1 MFAQQ
6 IIFQEFFMER
16 RVDELG
22 RVVIPNHIRK
32 ALELEPKTK
41 VKFEVMGKSVVV
53 SKAYPTCIICG
64 CEKDLTEVKDKYVCA
79 DCRKQ
84 LI

>member
-1 MFAQQ
+1 
-6 IIFQEFFMER
+6 MER

-41 VKFEVMGKSVVV
+41 VKFEVMGKSVIV

-64 CEKDLTEVKDKYVCA
+64 GEKDLTEVKGKYVCA
-79 DCRKQ
+79 DCKKQ

>member
-1 MFAQQ
+1 
-6 IIFQEFFMER
+6 MER

-22 RVVIPNHIRK
+22 RVVIPNHMRK
-32 ALELEPKTK
+32 ALGLEPKTK
-41 VKFEVMGKSVVV
+41 VKFEVMGKAVVV

-64 CEKDLTEVKDKYVCA
+64 DEKDLTEVKGKYICA
-79 DCRKQ
+79 DCKKQ

>member
-1 MFAQQ
+1 
-6 IIFQEFFMER
+6 MER

-32 ALELEPKTK
+32 ALELEAKTK
-41 VKFEVMGKSVVV
+41 VKFEVDGNRVIIC
-53 SKAYPTCIICG
+53 KAYPTCIICG
-64 CEKDLTEVKDKYVCA
+64 NEKDLTEVKGKYVCN
-79 DCRKQ
+79 DCKSY

>member
-1 MFAQQ
+1 
-6 IIFQEFFMER
+6 MER

-32 ALELEPKTK
+32 ALGLEPKTK
-41 VKFEVMGKSVVV
+41 VKFEVMGKSVIV

-64 CEKDLTEVKDKYVCA
+64 CEKDLTEVKSKYVCA
-79 DCRKQ
+79 DCKKQ
-84 LI
+84 LV

>member
-1 MFAQQ
+1 MKTVG
-6 IIFQEFFMER
+6 IIR
-16 RVDELG
+16 KVDELG

-32 ALELEPKTK
+32 ALGLEPKTK
-41 VKFEVMGKSVVV
+41 VKFEVMGKSVIV

-64 CEKDLTEVKDKYVCA
+64 CEKDLTEVKGKHVCA
-79 DCRKQ
+79 DCKKQ

>member
-1 MFAQQ
+1 
-6 IIFQEFFMER
+6 MER

-41 VKFEVMGKSVVV
+41 VKFEVDGKNVII

-64 CEKDLTEVKDKYVCA
+64 NENGLTEVKGKYVCN
-79 DCRKQ
+79 DCRRQ
-84 LI
+84 LFR

>member
-1 MFAQQ
+1 
-6 IIFQEFFMER
+6 MER

-41 VKFEVMGKSVVV
+41 VKFEVEGNRVIVT
-53 SKAYPTCIICG
+53 KAYPTGIICAA
-64 CEKDLTEVKDKYVCA
+64 ETDLTEVKGKYVCA
-79 DCRKQ
+79 DCKKH
-84 LI
+84 LF

>member
-1 MFAQQ
+1 
-6 IIFQEFFMER
+6 MER

-22 RVVIPNHIRK
+22 RIVIPNHIRK

-41 VKFEVMGKSVVV
+41 VKFEVMGKSVIV

-64 CEKDLTEVKDKYVCA
+64 SEKDLTEIKGKHVCA
-79 DCRKQ
+79 DCRRQ